1 MFLAELGVLNTVT
14 LPAWVESVRPA
25 PNQTADL
32 CPVRKGRQ
40 TKRKPL
46 IKPKELE
53 HFLPSG
59 PGSIHPVQL
68 P

>member
-1 MFLAELGVLNTVT
+1 MFLAELGVHYTVT
-14 LPAWVESVRPA
+14 MPPWVESVRPA
-25 PNQTADL
+25 PNQTAY
-32 CPVRKGRQ
+32 PVRKGRQ

-46 IKPKELE
+46 IKPKDLE

-59 PGSIHPVQL
+59 PGSIQSVQL